1 MQTPTYMQAPGV
13 LPTLLTPTQHWK
25 YFILATIK
33 PLEER
38 SFLQMPR
45 VMPADCTCKALAL
58 LILFWAKTQVT
69 YSICFACKKKEKS
82 VIICFNLNFFFF
94 AIFLTGLHNFAFFIV
109 YFSLTILHTFSF
121 FLYLRMWF
129 YTFAFFV

>member
-33 PLEER
+33 PLEGR

-45 VMPADCTCKALAL
+45 VMPAAWTCKALAL

-69 YSICFACKKKEKS
+69 YSICFACKRKK
-82 VIICFNLNFFFF
+82 NLLFSLF
-94 AIFLTGLHNFAFFIV
+94 ALTLKKIFLQ
-109 YFSLTILHTFSF
+109 YF
-121 FLYLRMWF
+121 
-129 YTFAFFV
+129 